1 MRIVQTTY
9 LPSGAILG
17 KAIMDMKGRTLLNKG
32 VQITDWHI
40 KRLQK
45 YNIPYVYIE
54 DLETSHIIP
63 EDIIPDRL
71 RREAIVTIKE
81 TFEHMKDEIHQ
92 SKSMVIENSALTM
105 SKLVDQLT
113 EELKGHQD
121 LFHIISDIYT
131 FDNYVFNHSLNVAL
145 YSLAIGLELRLKPD
159 VLKTLGL
166 GSILHDVGKM
176 TVPEEILFK
185 PGKLLEEEFQ
195 IIKRH
200 SEEGFNILR
209 QVHNL
214 SLLVAHCAYQHHE
227 RLDGSGYPR
236 GLKNNE
242 ILYMAKII
250 AVADV
255 FDAVTSNRV
264 YRDAMLPSEALELLY
279 AGAGSKFDIE
289 IVDAFKKSVAI
300 YPVGITVELN
310 DGRKGIVSRQNQ
322 GYSDR
327 PVIEVYERNG
337 ERLPFRYEVDLK
349 AQFDITI
356 IKCDTAYKDQN
367 LKLSK

>member
-1 MRIVQTTY
+1 MRIVQTAY

-17 KAIMDMKGRTLLNKG
+17 KSIVDMQGRTLLHKG

-40 KRLQK
+40 KRMQK
-45 YNIPYVYIE
+45 YNIPYVYI
-54 DLETSHIIP
+54 DDSDTSHIVP
-63 EDIIPDRL
+63 EDIIPDKL
-71 RREAIVTIKE
+71 RRGAIGTIKQ
-81 TFEHMKDEIHQ
+81 TFEKMQGEIHQ
-92 SKSMVIENSALTM
+92 SKSMVIENAAITM

-113 EELKGHQD
+113 EELKGHDD

-131 FDNYVFNHSLNVAL
+131 FDHYIFNHSLNVAL
-145 YSLAIGLELRLKPD
+145 YSLAIGLELKLKPD

-176 TVPEEILFK
+176 AVPEEILFK

-264 YRDAMLPSEALELLY
+264 YREAMLPSEALELLY
-279 AGAGSKFDIE
+279 AGAGTKFDVE
-289 IVDAFKKSVAI
+289 IVDAFKRAVAI
-300 YPVGITVELN
+300 YPIGITVELS
-310 DGRKGIVSRQNQ
+310 DGRKGIVSRQNT

-337 ERLPFRYEVDLK
+337 ESLPFRYEVDLK
-349 AQFDITI
+349 HQFDVTV
-356 IKCDTAYKDQN
+356 IKCDTTFKQDAM
-367 LKLSK
+367 KLS

>member
-1 MRIVQTTY
+1 MRIIQTAY

-17 KAIMDMKGRTLLNKG
+17 KSIVDMQGRTLLYKG

-45 YNIPYVYIE
+45 YNIPYVYID
-54 DLETSHIIP
+54 DLESRHIIP
-63 EDIIPDRL
+63 EDIIPDKL
-71 RREAIVTIKE
+71 RREAIVTIKD

-92 SKSMVIENSALTM
+92 SKSMVIENAALTM
-105 SKLVDQLT
+105 SKLVNQLT
-113 EELKGHQD
+113 DELKGHQD

-145 YSLAIGLELRLKPD
+145 YSLAIGLELKLKPD

-176 TVPEEILFK
+176 AVPEEILFK
-185 PGKLLEEEFQ
+185 PGKLLEEEFK

-200 SEEGFNILR
+200 SEEGFHILR

-279 AGAGSKFDIE
+279 AGAGTKFDME
-289 IVDAFKKSVAI
+289 IVDAFKRSVAI

-310 DGRKGIVSRQNQ
+310 DGRKGIVARQNL

-327 PVIEVYERNG
+327 PVIEVYGRNG
-337 ERLPFRYEVDLK
+337 DQLPFRYEVDLK
-349 AQFDITI
+349 TQFDVTI
-356 IKCDTAYKDQN
+356 IKCDTTYKDHN
-367 LKLSK
+367 LKLS

>member
-1 MRIVQTTY
+1 MRIVQTAY
-9 LPSGAILG
+9 LTSGAVLG
-17 KAIMDMKGRTLLNKG
+17 KPIVDIKGRTLLHKG
-32 VQITDWHI
+32 VQITDWQI

-45 YNIPYVYIE
+45 YNIPYVYI
-54 DLETSHIIP
+54 DDIETSHIIP
-63 EDIIPDRL
+63 EDIISDKI
-71 RREAIVTIKE
+71 RRGAIVTIKD
-81 TFEHMKDEIHQ
+81 TFDNMKSEVKQ
-92 SKSMVIENSALTM
+92 SKSIVIENAALTM

-113 EELKGHQD
+113 AELKGHQD

-131 FDNYVFNHSLNVAL
+131 FDSYVFNHSLNVAL
-145 YSLAIGLELRLKPD
+145 YSLAIGLELKLKPD
-159 VLKTLGL
+159 VLRTLGL

-176 TVPEEILFK
+176 AVPEEILFK
-185 PGKLLEEEFQ
+185 PGKLLESEFQ

-200 SEEGFNILR
+200 SEEGFHILR

-255 FDAVTSNRV
+255 FDAVTSKRV
-264 YRDAMLPSEALELLY
+264 YREAMLPSEALELLY
-279 AGAGSKFDIE
+279 AGTGTKFDRE
-289 IVDAFKKSVAI
+289 IVDAFKRSIAI
-300 YPVGITVELN
+300 YPIGITVELN
-310 DGRKGIVSRQNQ
+310 DGRKGIVSRQNA

-337 ERLPFRYEVDLK
+337 EQLPFRYEVDLK
-349 AQFDITI
+349 IQLDVTI
-356 IKCDTAYKDQN
+356 KKCDTTFSN
-367 LKLSK
+367 HTMKLS

>member
-1 MRIVQTTY
+1 MRIIQTAY
-9 LPSGAILG
+9 LSSGAVLG
-17 KAIMDMKGRTLLNKG
+17 KPIVDMKGRILLNKG

-45 YNIPYVYIE
+45 YNILYVYI
-54 DLETSHIIP
+54 DDIETSHIIP
-63 EDIIPDRL
+63 EDSIPDKL
-71 RREAIVTIKE
+71 RRGAIVTIKD
-81 TFEHMKDEIHQ
+81 TFENMKDEINQ
-92 SKSMVIENSALTM
+92 SKSMVIEQATLTM

-113 EELKGHQD
+113 DELNGHQD

-131 FDNYVFNHSLNVAL
+131 FDNYVFNHSLNVTL
-145 YSLAIGLELRLKPD
+145 YSLAIGLEMKLKPEA
-159 VLKTLGL
+159 LKTLGL

-176 TVPEEILFK
+176 AVPEEILFK

-200 SEEGFNILR
+200 SEDGFNILR
-209 QVHNL
+209 QVHSL

-242 ILYMAKII
+242 ILYLAKII

-264 YRDAMLPSEALELLY
+264 YREAMLPSEALELLY
-279 AGAGSKFDIE
+279 AGVGTQFDKE
-289 IVDAFKKSVAI
+289 VVDAFKRSVAI
-300 YPVGITVELN
+300 YPVGITVVLN
-310 DGRKGIVSRQNQ
+310 DGRKGIVSRQNI

-327 PVIEVYERNG
+327 PVIEVYEKNG
-337 ERLPFRYEVDLK
+337 EPLPFRYEVDLK
-349 AQFDITI
+349 NQLDVTI
-356 IKCDTAYKDQN
+356 QKCDVTYSNHTQ
-367 LKLSK
+367 KLS